1 MNEIEKMT
9 GMTDEEANAWDE
21 YFTRNPPDVDPAKN
35 RLLTGEGP
43 VARMSLSDH
52 IIGELDSDVIQYV
65 CAQAAATGKTH
76 AQVASAIIRKELV
89 KSA

>member
-9 GMTDEEANAWDE
+9 GMTDEEANAWDD
-21 YFTRNPPDVDPAKN
+21 YFTQNPPDVDPAKN
-35 RLLTGEGP
+35 RIFTGESP
-43 VARMSLSDH
+43 IAHIALSNR
-52 IIGELDSDVIQYV
+52 IMGELDSDVIEYV

-76 AQVASAIIRKELV
+76 GQVASAIIRKDMV

>member
-9 GMTDEEANAWDE
+9 GMTDAEADAWDV
-21 YFTRNPPDVDPAKN
+21 YFTQNPPDVDPAKN
-35 RLLTGEGP
+35 RILTGEGP
-43 VARMSLSDH
+43 VAR
-52 IIGELDSDVIQYV
+52 IIDELDGDALEYV

-76 AQVASAIIRKELV
+76 AEVASAIIRKELV